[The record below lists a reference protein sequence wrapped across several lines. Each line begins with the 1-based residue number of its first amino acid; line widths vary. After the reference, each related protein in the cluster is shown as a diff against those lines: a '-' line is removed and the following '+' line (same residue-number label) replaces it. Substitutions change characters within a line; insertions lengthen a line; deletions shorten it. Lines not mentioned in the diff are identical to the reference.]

1 MNIPEELKYTADHEW
16 ILVDGNIAKIGITD
30 FAQGELGDVVFVDID
45 PNIEVL
51 TKGDPFGT
59 IEAVK
64 TVSDLYGPLSGKV
77 TEINSLLADNPE
89 KINTDPYGEGWMIKI
104 EITDQS
110 EITDLL
116 DSAAYKEL
124 IGQ

>member
-16 ILVDGNIAKIGITD
+16 IMVEGNIATIGITD
-30 FAQGELGDVVFVDID
+30 FAQGELGDVVYVDID
-45 PNIEVL
+45 PDIEELV
-51 TKGDPFGT
+51 KGDPFGS

-64 TVSDLYGPLSGKV
+64 TVSDMSGPLSGKV
-77 TEINSLLADNPE
+77 TEVNSSLADNPE
-89 KINTDPYGEGWMIKI
+89 NVNTDPYGEGWMIKI

-110 EITDLL
+110 EIAGLL
-116 DSAAYKEL
+116 DSKAYNDL

>member
-110 EITDLL
+110 EIAGLL
-116 DSAAYKEL
+116 DSGAYKEV